1 MRWILYS
8 ECLKQE
14 AKRPDTFTTPT
25 KNHIKDKKEQHFWI
39 YDVVWCLDGKIRLK
53 KIKNVHAFQI
63 IAWLFRGPARSSSVI
78 PCVMIFLT
86 HSDVIINDFNSMA
99 ISQIS
104 HTVPRTNNCESWQVQ
119 WTYLSLAQ
127 TLKHPIITSAAFS
140 NISPGLPCPLPTCCS
155 FACQNHQL

>member
-25 KNHIKDKKEQHFWI
+25 KNYIYDKKEQHFWI
-39 YDVVWCLDGKIRLK
+39 YDVVWCFDGKIRLK

-63 IAWLFRGPARSSSVI
+63 IAWLFRGPSRSSSVI
-78 PCVMIFLT
+78 PYVMIFLT
-86 HSDVIINDFNSMA
+86 HSDVIINDFNSVA

-104 HTVPRTNNCESWQVQ
+104 HTVLRTKQLWELTSSMNLPITCTDPETPHHCPVPF
-119 WTYLSLAQ
+119 LLAAC
-127 TLKHPIITSAAFS
+127 LPVKIINYNS
-140 NISPGLPCPLPTCCS
+140 NIINY
-155 FACQNHQL
+155 F